1 MPGPAGLPT
10 AATLAATLLLLA
22 VPAEAARPPTV
33 AGREANTVAELQAA
47 IEGVQ
52 TPNRQGLGVLTL
64 GEVMARFGVPGISV
78 AVIRDFDVHWTK
90 GYGIADVES
99 GAPVDV
105 ETLFQAASISKPV
118 TATAVMVAVEEGRL
132 SLDDDINGVLSSWQL
147 PGDGFTEE
155 RPVTPRLLLSHT
167 AGLGDGHGFPGYAP
181 GDSRPTPVQILNG
194 EEPSNV
200 GAVTLVRPP
209 LTAMQYSGGGTTI
222 VQLALTDLYG
232 EPFPDLMRRLVLEP
246 VGMTASTFAQPLPP
260 DRDANAARAH
270 GRGEAMGEAKWHV
283 YSAMAAAGLW
293 TNARDLARFA
303 IEIQRALRGDRDRVV
318 SRSSA
323 ETMTSPVG
331 VGGFGVGF
339 AIAREGQGW
348 YFSHS
353 GGNWGF
359 TCYLIAHKVR
369 GYGVAV
375 MTNASGGS
383 AVFPEVV
390 ERVQRAYGWDSLDKP
405 TLR

>member
-1 MPGPAGLPT
+1 M
-10 AATLAATLLLLA
+10 AALAAALGLLA
-22 VPAEAARPPTV
+22 TTV
-33 AGREANTVAELQAA
+33 AAREANTAAELQAA

-52 TPNRQGLGVLTL
+52 TPNRAGLGVLTL
-64 GEVMARFGVPGISV
+64 AEVMARLGVPGISV
-78 AVIRDFDVHWTK
+78 AVIRDFDVHWAK

-181 GDSRPTPVQILNG
+181 GDFRPTPVQILNG

-200 GAVTLVRPP
+200 GAVTMVRPP

-222 VQLALTDLYG
+222 IQLALTDLYG
-232 EPFPDLMRRLVLEP
+232 QPFPDLMRRLVLEP

-283 YSAMAAAGLW
+283 YAAAAAAGLW

-303 IEIQRALRGDRDRVV
+303 IEIQRALRGDPDRVV

-359 TCYLIAHKVR
+359 TCYLIAHRVK
-369 GYGVAV
+369 GYGAVV
-375 MTNASGGS
+375 MTNASGGN

-390 ERVQRAYGWDSLDKP
+390 ERVQRAYGWDALDEP